1 MHFKFNPR
9 IALVKSAFPASNKQL
24 LVGYLSMIRLERPDK
39 ISLSVVFNAL
49 IMDAT
54 RKLEFLFS

>member
-1 MHFKFNPR
+1 MRFEVNLR

-24 LVGYLSMIRLERPDK
+24 LVGYLSLIRLERPDK

-49 IMDAT
+49 IMKAT